1 MTPFFLSPLLMLI
14 FVLEEL
20 SSAIIKVEFQLPLFF
35 PFFHLLIIKKSSVLK
50 LSVRDL
56 IPKVILCKRV
66 KPKLVQ
72 LFFFSYTDIKNYPFP
87 HCFNWQFYNISE
99 SQFQLKFWPCR
110 AFTSTKRAKSHSD
123 LHKICL
129 NYVTVFNAVN
139 IQVGVLI
146 LSKAK
151 SALSHTHQAEM
162 SMPFYFTYTRA

>member
-1 MTPFFLSPLLMLI
+1 MSPFSLSPLLILI

-72 LFFFSYTDIKNYPFP
+72 LFFLVIQTLKITLFHTASIDSLIIYLKANFS
-87 HCFNWQFYNISE
+87 
-99 SQFQLKFWPCR
+99 
-110 AFTSTKRAKSHSD
+110 
-123 LHKICL
+123 
-129 NYVTVFNAVN
+129 
-139 IQVGVLI
+139 
-146 LSKAK
+146 
-151 SALSHTHQAEM
+151 
-162 SMPFYFTYTRA
+162 